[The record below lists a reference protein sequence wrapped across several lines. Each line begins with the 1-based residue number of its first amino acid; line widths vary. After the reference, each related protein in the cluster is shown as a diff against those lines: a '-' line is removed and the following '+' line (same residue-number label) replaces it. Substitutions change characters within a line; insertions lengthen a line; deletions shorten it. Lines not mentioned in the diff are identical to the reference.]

1 MLFET
6 GEPEGQRLGTRA
18 VYTARLQKAAL
29 CTPLFWKLSEGGLTL
44 GPQLPGLTPCT
55 PAFSFYGMPCWQSF
69 LPKICNSR
77 IKNNISV

>member
-6 GEPEGQRLGTRA
+6 GEPEGQHLGARA
-18 VYTARLQKAAL
+18 VYTARLWKAAL

-55 PAFSFYGMPCWQSF
+55 RLLLLWNALLAILPAYDLQF
-69 LPKICNSR
+69 
-77 IKNNISV
+77 